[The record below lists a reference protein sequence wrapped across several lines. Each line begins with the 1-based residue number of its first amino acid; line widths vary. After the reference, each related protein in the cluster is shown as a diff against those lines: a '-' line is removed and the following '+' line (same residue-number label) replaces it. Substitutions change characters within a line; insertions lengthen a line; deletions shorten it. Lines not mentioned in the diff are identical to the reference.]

1 MKIEN
6 LQNELVNAQ
15 AEYEVAF
22 NTFVT
27 EKERITDICL
37 SIIKAYLT
45 ENAIAVRPN
54 VGVSY
59 YEGRGLE
66 FRCEV
71 GFQAEGKTEG
81 WLDFASDFTFYF
93 EDSKLKINHGTSGSF
108 SLDDVTLVKRIS
120 VMANVLQHGREIEE
134 QFKQIDVTK
143 YIMLKKEKYAKE
155 FAINDIK
162 KEIQQANHE
171 ATVRSLEVG
180 NVYGYTDKAE
190 RWDIMIPDIYR
201 QDGRVDTFEITK
213 LTDKF
218 VWLEVVRTYNHDT
231 IYGAAGTQQ
240 KWDKKIRKDV
250 LVSFIMSEK
259 LDCLERKLG

>member
-15 AEYEVAF
+15 AEYEAAF
-22 NTFVT
+22 NTFVA
-27 EKERITDICL
+27 EKEKIADICL
-37 SIIKAYLT
+37 NIVKAYLI
-45 ENAIAVRPN
+45 ENAIVVRPN
-54 VGVSY
+54 VGVSH
-59 YEGRGLE
+59 YEGKGLE

-93 EDSKLKINHGTSGSF
+93 EDGKLKINHGTSGSF
-108 SLDDVTLVKRIS
+108 SLEDVTLVKRIS
-120 VMANVLQHGREIEE
+120 VMANILQHGREIEE

-171 ATVRSLEVG
+171 AVVRSLEIG
-180 NVYGYTDKAE
+180 NVYGYTNKAE

-218 VWLEVVRTYNHDT
+218 VWLDVVRTYDHDT

-259 LDCLERKLG
+259 LECLERKLG